1 MLDGELLRRGWT
13 FPRPEEV
20 ALNAHVMRSWRSC
33 LSARDRRIGAE
44 SMRPRDAGNLPRAT
58 GREAQLRQLRR
69 AATVPERHRAESG
82 PTSPWRR
89 PLLQPSRRTLNDEHE
104 TEPRDAGFDVTSAN
118 RRWEFIGIL
127 IVVVIIGVFI
137 FSAL

>member
-1 MLDGELLRRGWT
+1 
-13 FPRPEEV
+13 
-20 ALNAHVMRSWRSC
+20 
-33 LSARDRRIGAE
+33 
-44 SMRPRDAGNLPRAT
+44 
-58 GREAQLRQLRR
+58 
-69 AATVPERHRAESG
+69 
-82 PTSPWRR
+82 
-89 PLLQPSRRTLNDEHE
+89 LNDEHE